1 MINKRSAIVYGLLAA
16 VWALI
21 CIWQSLEHGRA
32 RDSARAALL
41 NRARDISNSVG
52 VVIRSQ
58 RRFGGFVEQP
68 RLEAALE
75 ELTKS
80 SELLSVVLVNSAY
93 EEAASA
99 GEPITQNIE
108 EVIDRGEMW
117 TRDRVIVPNLVDL
130 GLGAEDEGETPPATI
145 VVRPP
150 DSSEGPD
157 GEGPPPG
164 PMPPPMF
171 MPRLPLDKEGIETI
185 RAMMRGE
192 DLDAEKIEKL
202 RSIFPGF
209 DEKRFE
215 ALRALMQE
223 EELDEDR
230 IEALRSAIPGF
241 DGERFEALRALMHD
255 EELDEE
261 TIANINRL
269 FRGGRR
275 GEFRRGRRGG
285 RPPFRRPPWMS
296 EEQYQELVKKQGVH
310 AFVLA
315 MSTGAFRAECTRDLW
330 LRIAL
335 GGIALVAAA
344 GLGVAWHSLERSAE
358 LQMRLVR
365 ASEMNLQL
373 QEMNV
378 AAAGL
383 AHETRNPLNTIR
395 GLAQMISKQA
405 NAPEE
410 IRDRS
415 REIAEEVD
423 RVTGR
428 LNQFIDYSRPP
439 EVRPAPTNL
448 KAVIGDVASA
458 LESDIDDKAIQ
469 FGLTGPELVVE
480 ADESL
485 LRQVLFNLLLNSIQ
499 AVDQG
504 GKVEVLLEKD
514 GPDEAVM
521 EVRDDGPGV
530 PEDARGEIFRP
541 YYSGSEQGT
550 GLGLAVVRQIVL
562 AHQWEIACIPGDD
575 GGARFR
581 VSGLKVT

>member
-1 MINKRSAIVYGLLAA
+1 MITKRGATVYGLLAA
-16 VWALI
+16 VWILI
-21 CIWQSLEHGRA
+21 GIWQVLEHNRIK
-32 RDSARAALL
+32 DSARATLL

-75 ELTKS
+75 ELTES
-80 SELLSVVLVNSAY
+80 GELLSVVLLNSAY

-108 EVIDRGEMW
+108 EVIDRGELW
-117 TRDRVIVPNLVDL
+117 TRNRVIVPNLVDL
-130 GLGAEDEGETPPATI
+130 GLSAEDEGETPPATI

-150 DSSEGPD
+150 DSAEIPNS
-157 GEGPPPG
+157 EGPPPG

-171 MPRLPLDKEGIETI
+171 MPRLPLDKEKIEAM

-192 DLDAEKIEKL
+192 ELDEKKIETL
-202 RSIFPGF
+202 RSVFPAF
-209 DEKRFE
+209 DDKRFE
-215 ALRALMQE
+215 A
-223 EELDEDR
+223 
-230 IEALRSAIPGF
+230 F
-241 DGERFEALRALMHD
+241 RALMHD
-255 EELDEE
+255 EELDEGKIEVLQSQIPDFDKERFNALRTLMHGEELDDE
-261 TIANINRL
+261 TIRSINRL

-275 GEFRRGRRGG
+275 GEFRRGRRG

-335 GGIALVAAA
+335 SGIALVAAA
-344 GLGVAWHSLERSAE
+344 GLGVALHNLERSAE

-405 NAPEE
+405 DTPEE

-415 REIAEEVD
+415 SEIAEEVD

-458 LESDIDDKAIQ
+458 LESDIEDKAIQ
-469 FGLTGPELVVE
+469 FDLAGPELVVE

-485 LRQVLFNLLLNSIQ
+485 LRQVLFNLMLNSVQ
-499 AVDQG
+499 AVGHG

-530 PEDARGEIFRP
+530 PEEARGEIFRP
-541 YYSGSEQGT
+541 YYTGSEQGT

-562 AHQWEIACIPGDD
+562 AHQWEIAYIPGDD

-581 VSGLKVT
+581 VSGLKLA